1 VPNIMYI
8 ITGKKE
14 TYNPTKVSKKYI
26 SLEV

>member
-1 VPNIMYI
+1 MYI

-26 SLEV
+26 SLEI